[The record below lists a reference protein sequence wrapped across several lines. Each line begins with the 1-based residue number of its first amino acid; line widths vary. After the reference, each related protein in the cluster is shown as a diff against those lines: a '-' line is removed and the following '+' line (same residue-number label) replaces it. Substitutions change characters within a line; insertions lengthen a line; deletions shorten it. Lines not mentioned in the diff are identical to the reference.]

1 MHTTRLGKQQS
12 LFKDKCKC
20 KCSLYSRLCLFRIS
34 MTLKC
39 TRVIQY
45 IPDRLERGVLS
56 CCLRSGAT
64 MPITLLWAVDVY
76 GRVSSLSTAGQRWE
90 RADDKLLELKR
101 VTAGKGRCWG
111 IGCDHHVYL
120 NMMPSETSIRYREET
135 YENQRWNPVDS
146 FTDTLLPTDRWPW
159 SDVTGMNPLPLHSF
173 ELPSRSWEWEGDWY
187 VDQSCGEPNQTGGW
201 EYAVDFPAN
210 FSPDKKWN
218 SCVRRRRW
226 IRYRRYTA
234 QGTWAKIP
242 LDYPRK
248 PPLPLCDISCGGWEM
263 SDQSGRYPNLWG
275 VSQQGEVWFR
285 EGIHPRVPEGSG
297 WEEIEVPKEVAQL
310 SAGPGDLLWA
320 LLWDGNLL
328 VRTGLSLDS
337 PTGTSWVELESPG
350 KEIEALHVAVGVSV
364 VWVVTKDYKVW
375 FRRGVNSHNPCG
387 SGWISIGGEMMV
399 VDVGLNEQVWAVGE
413 DRGLYFRMGVTLSEP
428 SGSGWIPVSA
438 QWGNS
443 KEVIPPRKE
452 SEIGDQLAEALK
464 SSLLSCTDSDSEL
477 GPPDPQNGT
486 KDFPVLEAA
495 APSVLPLGGVDT
507 PTPPLKTEDPPS
519 ALQQDA
525 PKPFIPASD
534 SFINSL
540 VSDRDK
546 TSTPQLP
553 ITEVPQE
560 EVEEPSPAPILP
572 TPETAGH
579 DVPWMNVDLEGAEAA
594 RCAQASSGALG
605 TLETSHGVG
614 VEDAPVWTWVSGG
627 GCDVDASSQISWL
640 SPTVQS
646 AAWSEQQQQQQQQ
659 NREEISK
666 KPLERSHSVWVRKG
680 ALRWWRD
687 WKPQRWV
694 DVSVAL
700 EQSTKSDGGKD
711 SIFFVYYTQYDEKKY
726 VHVFVHEVTA
736 LVPVFMDCHYAFAVY
751 TTQRTKQRWPLV
763 LAAQTEKDMNDWLC
777 LLSDCCCECRG
788 ITGPPSRQALWST
801 TSKGDIMV
809 HEPSFSL
816 EAPAHTLACDLMFWR
831 QVPGHLRCVE
841 SNSLG
846 LVWGVGWDGTA
857 WVYSGHNGQQP
868 TPGDAVQMHQQTD
881 VRSVHVYEN
890 QRWNPMTGYTDKG
903 LPTDR
908 PMWSDESG
916 LKECTKG
923 NTHPPSPQW
932 SWVSEW
938 AVDYSVP
945 GGTDKEGWQYAAD
958 FPTTFHGHKTMK
970 DFVRR
975 RRWTRKCKITLRG
988 PWQQVPPIRLTDI
1001 CLMPCLAQSRMEQ
1014 VPVWAL
1020 SDKGDVLCR
1029 LGVSPQNPAGS
1040 SWLHVGTDQPFK
1052 SISIG
1057 GANQVWAIAKDGA
1070 VFYRGSVSPQNPAGE
1085 CWYHIPSPPRQT
1097 LRQLSVGRTSV
1108 FAVDENS
1115 NLWIRQGLT
1124 PSYPQGSAWELI
1136 SNNVTKVSVG
1146 PLDQVWI
1153 IAEGVPCFPA
1163 ETPGAVCHRLGVG
1176 PMQPKG
1182 QSWDYGIGGG
1192 WEHISV
1198 RGNSAEAPRAP
1209 HPPPVGAPRS
1219 PLPPTQVNGNAVGV

>member
-1 MHTTRLGKQQS
+1 
-12 LFKDKCKC
+12 
-20 KCSLYSRLCLFRIS
+20 
-34 MTLKC
+34 
-39 TRVIQY
+39 
-45 IPDRLERGVLS
+45 
-56 CCLRSGAT
+56 

-76 GRVSSLSTAGQRWE
+76 GRVYSVSTACQSWV
-90 RADDKLLELKR
+90 RADDLLLELKR

-120 NMMPSETSIRYREET
+120 NMMPSETPIRYREET
-135 YENQRWNPVDS
+135 YENQRWNPVDG

-159 SDVTGMNPLPLHSF
+159 SDVTGMNPQPLHSF

-187 VDQSCGEPNQTGGW
+187 VDQTCGGEPSQTGGW

-226 IRYRRYTA
+226 IRYRRYIA

-242 LDYPRK
+242 LDNPKK

-263 SDQSGRYPNLWG
+263 SDQSGRYPYLWG
-275 VSQQGEVWFR
+275 VSQQGQVWFR
-285 EGIHPRVPEGSG
+285 EGIHPRVPEGSS
-297 WEEIEVPKEVAQL
+297 WEEVEVPKEVAQI
-310 SAGPGDLLWA
+310 SVGPKDLLWA

-328 VRTGLSLDS
+328 VRTGLTLDS
-337 PTGTSWVELESPG
+337 PTGTLWEEVKSPG
-350 KEIEALHVAVGVSV
+350 KDVETLHVAVGVSV

-387 SGWISIGGEMMV
+387 SGWISIGGEMMML
-399 VDVGLNEQVWAVGE
+399 DVGLNDQVWAVGE
-413 DRGLYFRMGVTLSEP
+413 DRGLYFRMGVTPSEP
-428 SGSGWIPVSA
+428 SGNGWIPVSA
-438 QWGNS
+438 QWGNN
-443 KEVIPPRKE
+443 KERFPARDDGE
-452 SEIGDQLAEALK
+452 FSGQLTEA
-464 SSLLSCTDSDSEL
+464 SQGSVLSCTDSDSEL
-477 GPPDPQNGT
+477 GPADPQNST
-486 KDFPVLEAA
+486 NDTPVLEAA
-495 APSVLPLGGVDT
+495 DSSVVPLGVADT
-507 PTPPLKTEDPPS
+507 TAHPLETEETPL
-519 ALQQDA
+519 AAQQDA
-525 PKPFIPASD
+525 PKTFIPASD

-546 TSTPQLP
+546 MSTPQP
-553 ITEVPQE
+553 SIAEIPQE
-560 EVEEPSPAPILP
+560 EVEEISLAPILP
-572 TPETAGH
+572 TPEATGH
-579 DVPWMNVDLEGAEAA
+579 NVPWSNVDLEGAEAA
-594 RCAQASSGALG
+594 RSAQAVGGGSAGATYALG
-605 TLETSHGVG
+605 LETAQGVG
-614 VEDAPVWTWVSGG
+614 EEDGPAWAWISGG
-627 GCDVDASSQISWL
+627 GCDVDANSQISWL
-640 SPTVQS
+640 SPIGPLTSSLSLTPVQS
-646 AAWSEQQQQQQQQ
+646 AAWSEQQQQEH
-659 NREEISK
+659 REEISK
-666 KPLERSHSVWVRKG
+666 KPLERSSSAWVRKG
-680 ALRWWRD
+680 TLRWWRD

-694 DVSVAL
+694 DVGVAL
-700 EQSTKSDGGKD
+700 EQSTKSDGRKD

-726 VHVFVHEVTA
+726 LHVFINEVTA
-736 LVPVFMDCHYAFAVY
+736 LVPVLRDCHYAFAVY
-751 TTQRTKQRWPLV
+751 TVQRTKERWPLV

-788 ITGPPSRQALWST
+788 ITGPPSRHALWST

-831 QVPGHLRCVE
+831 HVPGHLRCVE

-846 LVWGVGWDGTA
+846 LVWGIGWDGTT
-857 WVYSGHNGQQP
+857 WVYCGRYGQP
-868 TPGDAVQMHQQTD
+868 PNPGDAVQMHQQTD
-881 VRSVHVYEN
+881 IRNVHVYEN

-923 NTHPPSPQW
+923 NTRPPSPQW

-938 AVDYSVP
+938 AVDFNVP
-945 GGTDKEGWQYAAD
+945 GGADKEGWQYAAD

-988 PWQQVPPIRLTDI
+988 PWEQVPPIPLSDI
-1001 CLMPCLAQSRMEQ
+1001 SLMPCLAQSKMEQ
-1014 VPVWAL
+1014 IPVWAL
-1020 SDKGDVLCR
+1020 SEKGDVLCR

-1085 CWYHIPSPPRQT
+1085 CWYHIPSPSKQT
-1097 LRQLSVGRTSV
+1097 LKQLSVGRTSV

-1115 NLWIRQGLT
+1115 NLWYRQGLT

-1153 IAEGVPCFPA
+1153 IADGVPGFPA
-1163 ETPGAVCHRLGVG
+1163 EAPGAVCHRLGLG

-1182 QSWDYGIGGG
+1182 QSWDYGLGGG

-1198 RGNSAEAPRAP
+1198 RGNSVEAPRAP
-1209 HPPPVGAPRS
+1209 HPPPAGSSRS
-1219 PLPPTQVNGNAVGV
+1219 PVPPQPPTQVNGNAVGV